1 VKLAIRG
8 GLVVDPANDI
18 NEVGDVY
25 VEDGRLVDPAGAGKF
40 TAELELDA
48 AGRIVCPGLVDLS
61 ARLREPGQEHKA
73 TIASE
78 TRAAAGSGVTTL
90 CCPPDT
96 QPAIDTAA
104 VVELI
109 HQRTARAGMARV
121 ETLGALTHGL
131 DGERLAEMGA
141 LKSAG
146 CLGVSNAGRPIR
158 DLGVLLRAMEY
169 AATFDLTVFSR
180 PSDPWLRGDGQAH
193 AGAVATRMGLPG
205 IPETA
210 ETVAVARDLLLAE
223 QTGARLHF
231 CRLSTGRALEMVRQ
245 ARNQGLPIT
254 ADVAAH
260 QLHLTEEDLLGFNS
274 ECHLDPPL
282 RSMQDRGALRAGLAD
297 GTLDAVCSD
306 HQPHERDARLNPFAA
321 TEPGISALET
331 LVPLTMK
338 LVDDGVVTL
347 PAAIAA
353 LSSRP
358 AGILRLDRGSLSPG
372 RPADICIIDPKG
384 GLKLGTDTM
393 LSRGHNSPF
402 LHTEFAARV
411 TETVLDGRIIFP
423 FN

>member
-8 GLVVDPANDI
+8 GLVVDPANDV

-25 VEDGRLVDPAGAGKF
+25 VAGGRLVEPAGAGEF

-78 TRAAAGSGVTTL
+78 TRAAAASGVTTL
-90 CCPPDT
+90 CCPPAT
-96 QPAIDTAA
+96 QPVTDPAA
-104 VVELI
+104 VVELLPP
-109 HQRTARAGMARV
+109 RTARAGMARV
-121 ETLGALTHGL
+121 ETLGALTHELG
-131 DGERLAEMGA
+131 GKRLAEMGA

-169 AATFDLTVFSR
+169 ATTFDLTVFLH
-180 PSDPWLRGDGQAH
+180 PSDPWLCGDGQAH
-193 AGAVATRMGLPG
+193 AGAVATRLGLPG

-223 QTGARLHF
+223 QTGARVHF
-231 CRLSTGRALEMVRQ
+231 CRLSTGRALDMVRE
-245 ARNQGLPIT
+245 ARNRGLPVS

-282 RSMQDRGALRAGLAD
+282 RSKQDREALRAGLAD

-321 TEPGISALET
+321 TEPGISGLET

-338 LVDDGVVTL
+338 LVEEGIVEL
-347 PAAIAA
+347 PRAIAA
-353 LSSRP
+353 LTSRP
-358 AGILRLDRGSLSPG
+358 AGILGLDRGSLSPG
-372 RPADICIIDPKG
+372 SPADICIIDPTGKHT
-384 GLKLGTDTM
+384 LDAEKM
-393 LSRGHNSPF
+393 FSRGRNSPF
-402 LHTEFAARV
+402 LNTEFAACV
-411 TETVLDGRIIFP
+411 TETVLNGRIVFP
-423 FN
+423 FS